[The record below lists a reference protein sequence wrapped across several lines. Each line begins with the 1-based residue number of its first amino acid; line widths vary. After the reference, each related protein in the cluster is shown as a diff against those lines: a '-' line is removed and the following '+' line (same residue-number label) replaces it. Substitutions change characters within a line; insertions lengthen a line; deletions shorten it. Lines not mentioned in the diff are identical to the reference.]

1 MKPNAVLALS
11 FLLPLLA
18 FLTNLS
24 LAFSDGEQVL
34 DTNRNPIRPGLTYYI
49 MPAIRGPDG
58 GGLKLGQTGNSP
70 CALTVLQ
77 DPFTVF
83 GSIPVK
89 FTIPGDSS
97 GIIFTGTHQH
107 LINLRL
113 HVFKCECVA

>member
-1 MKPNAVLALS
+1 M
-11 FLLPLLA
+11 
-18 FLTNLS
+18 
-24 LAFSDGEQVL
+24 
-34 DTNRNPIRPGLTYYI
+34 
-49 MPAIRGPDG
+49 RGPGG

-77 DPFTVF
+77 DPFANF
-83 GSIPVK
+83 RGIPVK